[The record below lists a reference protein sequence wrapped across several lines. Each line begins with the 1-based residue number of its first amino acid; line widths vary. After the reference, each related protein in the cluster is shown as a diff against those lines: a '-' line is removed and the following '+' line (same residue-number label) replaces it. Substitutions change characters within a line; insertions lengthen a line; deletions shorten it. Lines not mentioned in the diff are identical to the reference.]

1 MRSTEQSTERSTE
14 QAADAARRLCVSIH
28 DVAPATWAQCRMLL
42 DAVAAVAD
50 IPLTML
56 VVPAYHGAAETV
68 PWFDHQMERRVACG
82 DELALHGYT
91 HMDDGPPA
99 RSWREAYA
107 RQVYTRSEGE
117 FAALAPN
124 DAAERLALGMQ
135 WFARRGWALRG
146 FVAPAWLLGA
156 GGWHAVRQSGLLYTT
171 TWRRFYLLQDRRSV
185 EAPSLVYSSR
195 NAWGRALSRQA
206 VSWTA
211 RQQRQAPLVRL
222 SLHPAD
228 VHDGA
233 TILHFQKLLEQ
244 LLRQRQAVT
253 KATYA
258 ETLLASLDEAS
269 SRQITA

>member
-1 MRSTEQSTERSTE
+1 MRSTEPP
-14 QAADAARRLCVSIH
+14 ANDARRLCVSIH
-28 DVAPATWAQCRMLL
+28 DVAPATWAQCSTLL

-68 PWFDHQMERRVACG
+68 PSFDHQLELRVARG

-91 HMDDGPPA
+91 HLDSGPPA
-99 RSWREAYA
+99 RGWREAYA
-107 RQVYTRSEGE
+107 RRVYTSGEGE
-117 FAALAPN
+117 FAALAAHE
-124 DAAERLALGMQ
+124 AAERLKLGMQ

-156 GGWHAVRQSGLLYTT
+156 GGWQALRRSGLLYTT
-171 TWRRFYLLQDRRSV
+171 TWRRFHLLPNGRSV
-185 EAPSLVYSSR
+185 DAPSLVYSSR

-206 VSWTA
+206 VSWTGLM
-211 RQQRQAPLVRL
+211 QREAPLVRL
-222 SLHPAD
+222 SLHPRD
-228 VHDGA
+228 VDDRA

-244 LLRQRQAVT
+244 LLRNRRPVT
-253 KATYA
+253 KADYA
-258 ETLLASLDEAS
+258 ESLLAAPDEAS